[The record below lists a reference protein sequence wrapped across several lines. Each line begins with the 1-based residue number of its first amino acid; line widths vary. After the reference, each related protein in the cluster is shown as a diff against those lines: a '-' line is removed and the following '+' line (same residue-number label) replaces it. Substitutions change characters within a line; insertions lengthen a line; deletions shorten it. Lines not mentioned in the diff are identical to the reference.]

1 MKPAGY
7 QIEASQFLYER
18 DNSMLLARM
27 GTGKTLVYLLTAED
41 WRKGGAS
48 KRIMVVAPRRVVH
61 NVWMQERDKWGI
73 DLTIAKATGDMDRN
87 DVIAN
92 IKSRSDL
99 LCVNYEMYVKF
110 LNEDHGCDAVIFDE
124 LSLLRNPS
132 GKRQKAA
139 RHSGFPLATG
149 GTGTP
154 APNGLTS
161 LFGMSRAVGLDLFGR
176 NHDKFLREYFYP
188 LDRDQRRWQAFG
200 DTPDRLAAIIKPYTF
215 VLEDDAVE
223 LPQIVRPPVDI
234 QLPPRLREMY
244 ERMRAESTLSDHDIV
259 AGSEGVLRNKLRQM
273 AMGFI
278 YDNAGEPVSLDPW
291 RLEIVRELVENL
303 NGQPVMIMYEFRE
316 QLAMMRRIWPDLR
329 WLGGESTDD
338 DKTIALWNAGK
349 LDKLALHPASAGHGL
364 NIQSG
369 GNSAVWWSPI
379 DDRELYEQALAR
391 LARRGQASD
400 RVFSYEPCAENTI
413 DVAVRAA
420 SQGKDR
426 TQRGLWAAL
435 KKA

>member
-1 MKPAGY
+1 MKPANY

-18 DNSMLLARM
+18 NNSMMFARM
-27 GTGKTLVYLLTAED
+27 GTGKTLVYLMTAED
-41 WRKGGAS
+41 WRKGGAA

-61 NVWMQERDKWGI
+61 NVWQQERDKWGI

-87 DVIAN
+87 DVMAN

-110 LNEDHGCDAVIFDE
+110 LEEDHGCDAVIFDE

-139 RHSGFPLATG
+139 RGSGFPLATG

-161 LFGMSRAVGLDLFGR
+161 LYGMSRAVGLDLFGR
-176 NHDKFLREYFYP
+176 NHDKWLREYFYP
-188 LDRDQRRWQAFG
+188 LDRDQRNWMAFG
-200 DTPDRLAAIIKPYTF
+200 DTPDRLAEIIKPYTF

-223 LPQIVRPPVDI
+223 LPPIVRPEINI

-244 ERMRAESTLSDHDIV
+244 DRMRAESTLSDHDIV
-259 AGSEGVLRNKLRQM
+259 AGSEGVLVNKLRQI
-273 AMGFI
+273 ASGFI
-278 YDNAGEPVSLDPW
+278 YSNAGEPVRLDPW
-291 RLEIVRELVENL
+291 RANIVRQLVETL

-316 QLAMMRRIWPDLR
+316 QLAQMREMWPDLR
-329 WLGGESTDD
+329 WLGGDSKDD
-338 DKTIALWNAGK
+338 DTTIRLWNEGK
-349 LDKLALHPASAGHGL
+349 LDKMALHPASAGHGL

-369 GNSAVWWSPI
+369 GNSAVWWAPI
-379 DDRELYEQALAR
+379 YDRELYEQALAR
-391 LARRGQASD
+391 LVRRGQASD

-413 DVAVRAA
+413 EVSVRASSWA
-420 SQGKDR
+420 KDR
-426 TQRGLWAAL
+426 VQQGLWKAL
-435 KKA
+435 KK